1 MSHPPPELSHWWG
14 RRRGRTGGGGAILWG
29 ATDRD
34 GMGGPGEGDTGE
46 SAEKQ
51 LPTQW
56 SHQGITLSTP
66 PPNPPLLQHFSFFLF
81 LSFLTSSLTPL
92 VYFLLWWTDLCM
104 PLLDSIHQSYQ
115 CCGLNLFYLL
125 NCMTWVQRDGA
136 AKDDKMKPRSKQTT
150 ESLPAASFHEHNF
163 QVWCDSEFFRSWL
176 TKWITSHKTF
186 ARNVLPAKPF
196 ISHGATG
203 LGCDPLVAR
212 LCTQPCSTDTPRCFS
227 QHALGKSHYK
237 AFFKWQHLSWRVWV
251 WLDLSQ
257 NQYIHS
263 IHLQDKQNERH
274 FSNTELKPKTALFI
288 FKRRFFFLSFFLLK
302 YDLTSTEP
310 TQFIGTEIITSV

>member
-1 MSHPPPELSHWWG
+1 MFYVSSTSRAVTLVRKTKGEN
-14 RRRGRTGGGGAILWG
+14 RRGRSHPLRCDRQRWYGGTRGRGHRGVSGEAAPHAVI
-29 ATDRD
+29 T
-34 GMGGPGEGDTGE
+34 PGHH
-46 SAEKQ
+46 
-51 LPTQW
+51 TQ
-56 SHQGITLSTP
+56 HT

-104 PLLDSIHQSYQ
+104 PLLDSSHQSYQ

-136 AKDDKMKPRSKQTT
+136 AKDDKWNPGQNKPLSLCQLHHFMNIISRSDVIR
-150 ESLPAASFHEHNF
+150 N
-163 QVWCDSEFFRSWL
+163 FFRSWL

-227 QHALGKSHYK
+227 PCTGQNALQG
-237 AFFKWQHLSWRVWV
+237 FF
-251 WLDLSQ
+251 
-257 NQYIHS
+257 
-263 IHLQDKQNERH
+263 
-274 FSNTELKPKTALFI
+274 
-288 FKRRFFFLSFFLLK
+288 
-302 YDLTSTEP
+302 
-310 TQFIGTEIITSV
+310 

>member
-1 MSHPPPELSHWWG
+1 MFLRLRLVILCDCLMFYVSSTSRAVTLVRKTKGEN
-14 RRRGRTGGGGAILWG
+14 RRGRSHPLRCDRQRWYGGTRGRGHRGVSGEAAPHAVI
-29 ATDRD
+29 T
-34 GMGGPGEGDTGE
+34 PGHH
-46 SAEKQ
+46 
-51 LPTQW
+51 TQ
-56 SHQGITLSTP
+56 HT

-212 LCTQPCSTDTPRCFS
+212 ITRLFLSGSTCRDESECDWIYHRINTYIQCICRTKKKMNATPVLLNLNQKLLYLFLKEDFS
-227 QHALGKSHYK
+227 
-237 AFFKWQHLSWRVWV
+237 
-251 WLDLSQ
+251 
-257 NQYIHS
+257 
-263 IHLQDKQNERH
+263 
-274 FSNTELKPKTALFI
+274 
-288 FKRRFFFLSFFLLK
+288 FFLSSYLNM
-302 YDLTSTEP
+302 T
-310 TQFIGTEIITSV
+310 

>member
-104 PLLDSIHQSYQ
+104 PLLDSSHQSYQ
-115 CCGLNLFYLL
+115 CCELNLFYLL

-196 ISHGATG
+196 MSHGATG

-212 LCTQPCSTDTPRCFS
+212 LCTQPCSTDTPRCFLPCTG
-227 QHALGKSHYK
+227 QIALQG
-237 AFFKWQHLSWRVWV
+237 FF
-251 WLDLSQ
+251 
-257 NQYIHS
+257 
-263 IHLQDKQNERH
+263 
-274 FSNTELKPKTALFI
+274 
-288 FKRRFFFLSFFLLK
+288 
-302 YDLTSTEP
+302 
-310 TQFIGTEIITSV
+310 

>member
-1 MSHPPPELSHWWG
+1 MVWGDQGKGTQGRQRRSSSPRSDHTRASH
-14 RRRGRTGGGGAILWG
+14 
-29 ATDRD
+29 
-34 GMGGPGEGDTGE
+34 
-46 SAEKQ
+46 SA
-51 LPTQW
+51 
-56 SHQGITLSTP
+56 H
-66 PPNPPLLQHFSFFLF
+66 PPNPTLLQHFSFFLF

-104 PLLDSIHQSYQ
+104 PLLDSSHQSYQ
-115 CCGLNLFYLL
+115 CWGLNLFYLL

-203 LGCDPLVAR
+203 LRVRSSRCYILTYDRPVVHTALLHRHTTLFFTMHWAKRITR
-212 LCTQPCSTDTPRCFS
+212 L
-227 QHALGKSHYK
+227 
-237 AFFKWQHLSWRVWV
+237 FFKWQHLSWRVWV
-251 WLDLSQ
+251 WLDLPQ
-257 NQYIHS
+257 NQYIQS
-263 IHLQDKQNERH
+263 MHLQDKKKNERH
-274 FSNTELKPKTALFI
+274 SSTTELKPRTALFI
-288 FKRRFFFLSFFLLK
+288 FKRTFFFYSFYLNM
-302 YDLTSTEP
+302 T
-310 TQFIGTEIITSV
+310 